1 MGAGKGEDS
10 VNALAM
16 QKMDN
21 IDFTLEYVFEKL
33 GTLPSFPK
41 VVQEAL
47 NRLDDPN
54 TAITDLAEILKYD
67 PGVTANILKVTNS
80 AAFGLSRQV
89 TNLET
94 ALSLL
99 GQHQIREVLMTSASL
114 PYLSVPIRGYGMD
127 SNELW
132 THSIGT
138 AIISEKVAEACGYEA
153 KDILF
158 TGALLHDI
166 GKVVMNMFIGPRL
179 DELINMSRQEKRPF
193 FELEWELLGGDH
205 AVIGSKVLENWDFPP
220 EIVRMVRSHH
230 DPDIYVQD
238 RLTSMLAL
246 SNIAATQLGVGTG
259 ADAFRYNVSDALL
272 KSLSLD
278 RPAYECLLAEA
289 LKALDASK
297 GLVSLYEK

>member
-1 MGAGKGEDS
+1 LS
-10 VNALAM
+10 
-16 QKMDN
+16 
-21 IDFTLEYVFEKL
+21 
-33 GTLPSFPK
+33 
-41 VVQEAL
+41 
-47 NRLDDPN
+47 RLDDPN

-132 THSIGT
+132 MHSMGT
-138 AIISEKVAEACGYEA
+138 AIIAEEVSKACGGDG

-158 TGALLHDI
+158 TAALLHDV
-166 GKVVMNMFIGPRL
+166 GKVVMNMFVGPRL
-179 DELINMSRQEKRPF
+179 DELINLSRQEQRPF
-193 FELEWELLGGDH
+193 SELEWEFLGGDH
-205 AVIGSKVLENWDFPP
+205 AVIGSKVLENWEFPP

-238 RLTSMLAL
+238 RLCSMLAL
-246 SNIAATQLGVGTG
+246 SNIIATQLGVGVG
-259 ADAFRYNVSDALL
+259 ADGFRYQLSDRLLPALD
-272 KSLSLD
+272 LD
-278 RPAYECLLAEA
+278 RSGFEELIVKSVEA
-289 LKALDASK
+289 LDGSA
-297 GLVSLYEK
+297 GLMSLYES